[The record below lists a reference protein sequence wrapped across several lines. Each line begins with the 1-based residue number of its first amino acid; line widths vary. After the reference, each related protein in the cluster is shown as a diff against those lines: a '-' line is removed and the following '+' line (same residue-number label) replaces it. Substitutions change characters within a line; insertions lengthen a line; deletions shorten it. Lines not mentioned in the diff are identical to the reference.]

1 MTPHYC
7 TSKSSPKL
15 MTESSVNWPLN
26 IDFTA
31 AIQNPQV
38 CFRDRMLQQSQVMKN
53 LRGRVTLWSGNFA
66 TVYKL
71 FDQESNWAVRCF
83 TRVPQVDVQKRYAAI
98 SDHLM
103 QHQLPYLVDFEFIEQ
118 GILVKGEWFP
128 ALKMAWVEG
137 VELDRYIGEHVNDP
151 EALMVLNHQLR
162 QLKQDL
168 REVGIAHGD
177 LQHGNIMVTAQG
189 HLKLVDYDG
198 MYVPALKGKPP
209 VEIGHPNYQLP
220 ERSLSDFNE
229 AVDDFSFDVISLSL
243 NALAQQPALW
253 DSFHEDNK
261 NLIFRQDDFKQ
272 PEASP
277 VFQSIAQINDPET
290 QILYAQLVR
299 RCSSEISSGILS
311 AVDRGQMIPVRLATW
326 LSQSIDLPK
335 TSQLQMSKWSIGSLF
350 AIVVLGLGIFALVQ
364 DRETFQPVLV
374 KLPDLTEV
382 LAANPLQPVQM
393 TREQLLKAY
402 KDGKRDFSNVNLSGV
417 VLSGAMLKG
426 INLSNSLLIGTSLVS
441 ANLNHADLSGAVLTD
456 ANLIG
461 VDLTDANLNDANLKN
476 ARLREAKLIDAS
488 LLRAN
493 LSNAKLS
500 YALLQNAQLM
510 KANLTNADL
519 SRADLRSADL
529 VMANLQDANLLQANL
544 QETNL
549 TAANLT
555 AATLESAKLLLADL
569 NSADL
574 SQTNLSRANLSSADL
589 SAANLVDTKLEGANL
604 NYADFSDARVGHIP
618 AVEDASFTNVQN
630 LSDQAKDYLC
640 RISSG
645 AFTDRK
651 PTRDSLGCR

>member
-393 TREQLLKAY
+393 TREQLLRAY